1 MESLVSSQW
10 LADELEAND
19 LAVLDASHHLPD
31 ANRDPRAEFEA
42 AHIPGAQFLDLA
54 GLTDAASPV
63 PAALP
68 SAAQLAERL
77 ATLGVAPGMR
87 IVLYD
92 DSALRTSARAWLAL
106 SVHGIARVAI
116 LDGGLAKWRQEGRPL
131 VSGRPQAASIAPAPL
146 PAAQGIATK
155 AELLLNLQSGAEQVI
170 DARSADR
177 VFGSGEDPVHGGA
190 NGRIPGALN
199 LPYSEVLNKSGT
211 YKAPSELR
219 VAFAHAGIDW
229 ERPVVTTCGSGITAS
244 VLAFALHLAGKD
256 DVRVYDGSWTEWNAD
271 PATPK
276 AQGAVA

>member
-1 MESLVSSQW
+1 METLVSSQW

-77 ATLGVAPGMR
+77 AELGVAPGMR

-131 VSGRPQAASIAPAPL
+131 VSGRPHAASIAPAPL

-170 DARSADR
+170 DARNADR

-199 LPYSEVLNKSGT
+199 LPYSEVLNESGT

-256 DVRVYDGSWTEWNAD
+256 DVRVYDGSWTEWSAD

-276 AQGAVA
+276 AQGPVA